1 MIYFKVIGAIFVAI
15 SGVMLTVT
23 LNRRTLT
30 VLRQTEGWEQLFGQI
45 KTEVECFSLPISD
58 ILARTDR
65 SLLRHCGYVGAD
77 APRDLSE
84 LVENTAFSDAEA
96 GRIARR
102 FASEFG
108 RCYKGEQVERCAYF
122 TSLMSNRRQ
131 RIAEELPSKRKL
143 TTTLCIASSLGIL
156 IFFF

>member
-30 VLRQTEGWEQLFGQI
+30 VLRQTEGWEQLLGQI

-58 ILARTDR
+58 ILARTDT
-65 SLLRHCGYVGAD
+65 SLLRLCGYTGAD
-77 APRDLSE
+77 APRGLLE
-84 LVENTAFSDAEA
+84 LVENTAFADAEVS
-96 GRIARR
+96 RIARR

-122 TSLMSNRRQ
+122 TSLMSGRRQ
-131 RIAEELPSKRKL
+131 SIAAELPSKRKL
-143 TTTLCIASSLGIL
+143 NATLCIATSLGLL